1 MRTRFAPSPTG
12 YLHLGHA
19 YAAAQAFGAAKDAG
33 GICLL
38 RIEDIDHTRCK
49 QKYTDAIFEDLHWL
63 GFTWPDSNTNHVR
76 RQSQHRADY
85 DKAIQDLAERGL
97 IYRCFL
103 TRKELKNQTQISP
116 AQQNARMAKGLAK
129 GLTKEGEAHAW
140 RLSIARAKAELGP
153 KFAALSYSEDG
164 VQTPAH
170 ADGLGDAV
178 IARKDIGL
186 SYHLC
191 VTHDDAAQ
199 GITDIV
205 RGTDLRDSTG
215 FHVLLQALMGWPT
228 PRYRHHRL
236 LLREDGQK
244 LAKRNSD
251 TAIRDLRAQGLSPQ
265 EVLAMARTLLPMA
278 KDLS

>member
-19 YAAAQAFGAAKDAG
+19 YAASQAFGAARDAAKDEDG
-33 GICLL
+33 TCLL
-38 RIEDIDHTRCK
+38 RIEDIDHTRCQ
-49 QKYTDAIFEDLHWL
+49 QKYTGAIFEDLHWL
-63 GFTWPDSNTNHVR
+63 GFTWPDSRSEPVR
-76 RQSQHRADY
+76 RQSEHRAEY
-85 DKAIQDLAERGL
+85 EKVIESLAEREL

-103 TRKELKNQTQISP
+103 TRAELKNQVQISP
-116 AQQNARMAKGLAK
+116 NEQKARIARGLAK
-129 GLTKEGEAHAW
+129 GETYAW
-140 RLSIARAKAELGP
+140 RLSISRAKDELGP
-153 KFAALSYSEDG
+153 RFAALSYSEDG
-164 VQTPAH
+164 VQTLAN
-170 ADGLGDAV
+170 ADSLGDAV

-265 EVLAMARTLLPMA
+265 EVLAMAALIG
-278 KDLS
+278 

>member
-19 YAAAQAFGAAKDAG
+19 YAAAQVFNAAKDAHG
-33 GICLL
+33 KNGDGTCLL

-49 QKYTDAIFEDLHWL
+49 PEYTDAIFEDLHWL
-63 GFTWPDSNTNHVR
+63 GFTWPDSHADPSNAVR
-76 RQSQHRADY
+76 RQSEHRAEY
-85 DKAIQDLAERGL
+85 DKVIHNLAERGL
-97 IYRCFL
+97 TYRCFL
-103 TRKELKNQTQISP
+103 TRTELKTQVQLSP
-116 AQQNARMAKGLAK
+116 IEQNARLAR
-129 GLTKEGEAHAW
+129 GEPYAW
-140 RLSIARAKAELGP
+140 RLSIVRAKDELGP
-153 KFAALSYSEDG
+153 KFAALSYSENG
-164 VQTPAH
+164 VQTPAN
-170 ADGLGDAV
+170 ADSLGDAI

-205 RGTDLRDSTG
+205 RGTDLSDSTG

-228 PRYRHHRL
+228 PRYRHHKL

-251 TAIRDLRAQGLSPQ
+251 AAIRDLRAQGFSPQ
-265 EVLAMARTLLPMA
+265 EVLAMA
-278 KDLS
+278 KDIG